1 MRCAP
6 DVHLPTYSLL
16 GPALLG
22 WLVGVGLHLQRADLP
37 AQGMALSVCAGAV
50 VGLLLVLRHQSAIP
64 NPWQGSRRVATLLAL
79 LLAVLA
85 DGSTSLRALAYQRT
99 GLAPA
104 LEDQDLALR
113 GRIAAL
119 PQSQGEGWRLTIIV
133 EDARHADRRV
143 SVPQRISL
151 SWSPPASGWR
161 KPSPPQAGDRC
172 EWRVRLRAPHGLRNP
187 YAFDTELWMW
197 EQGLGA
203 TGTVRQ
209 GRHDP
214 EPRCF
219 GDSGR
224 HPIERWRQTVR
235 DNITG
240 RVDAAGHNQ
249 ESDPRRAL
257 GTVAALVTGDQQS
270 IPDADWTL
278 YRSTGVSHLMSISG
292 LHITLFAWLAQ
303 HLLSWLWRRHGA
315 LCLWTAAPR
324 AAGWGGL
331 VLATLYAV
339 FSGWGVPAQR
349 TVMMLGL
356 AAVLRLSGRRWPA
369 LSIWLT
375 AGALVSLIDPWALL
389 QPGFWLSFVAVGVLM
404 TGTAADDPRLL
415 ARTRLRRAAD
425 ALGRMVREQG
435 RITVALAPL
444 TLVFFGQF
452 SVLGL
457 CANLVAIPWVTMV
470 VTPLA
475 FLGALVPAA
484 WDGAAFATGW
494 LLRGLEWLARWPVPP
509 WQVPQTPGLIGAAAV
524 MGGWLAMARAP
535 PALRLL
541 GAGLVLPFLL
551 WRPAAPRP
559 GEFELLGA
567 DVGQGQAVLVRTA
580 HHTLLYDSGPAQG
593 ARTDAGQRVLVPLL
607 AAFDLGL
614 DRLVIS
620 HRDNDHTGGA
630 RSVLAAHPGADL
642 LATLEDGH
650 PLWEHPRGER
660 CRAGQRWTWDGVTF
674 DILHPRDE
682 PTTVHDHSNAGTCVL
697 RVSNGN
703 QTALLAGDLE
713 APQEQALLA
722 DPSALRADWL
732 LVPHHGSR
740 TSSTPAFLEAVGPRL
755 ALVQAGYRNRYG
767 HPAPDVMARYQA
779 LGVEVRTSPLCGAA
793 GWSSERPDAWHCE
806 RIDRRRYWH
815 HIPTNT
821 EP

>member
-1 MRCAP
+1 MRCEP
-6 DVHLPTYSLL
+6 DVPPPTYSLL

-22 WLVGVGLHLQRADLP
+22 WLGGTGLHLQRADLP
-37 AQGMALSVCAGAV
+37 GPGMTLGLCAGAFFALTV
-50 VGLLLVLRHQSAIP
+50 VLRHQSTTP
-64 NPWQGSRRVATLLAL
+64 CPWQGSHRVAALLAL
-79 LLAVLA
+79 LLALLA
-85 DGSTSLRALAYQRT
+85 EGSTSLRALAYQRT
-99 GLAPA
+99 ALAPA
-104 LEDQDLALR
+104 LEDQDLDLR

-119 PQSQGEGWRLTIIV
+119 PQPQGEGWRLLVVV
-133 EDARHADRRV
+133 EDARHGDRRI
-143 SVPQRISL
+143 SVPYRISL
-151 SWSPPASGWR
+151 SWSPRAGGGR
-161 KPSPPQAGDRC
+161 KFPPPQAGDRC
-172 EWRVRLRAPHGLRNP
+172 VWRVHLRAPHGLRNP
-187 YAFDTELWMW
+187 HAFDTELWMW

-203 TGTVRQ
+203 TATVRQ

-224 HPIERWRQTVR
+224 HPIERWRQSVR
-235 DNITG
+235 DDITG
-240 RVDAAGHNQ
+240 RADAAGQ
-249 ESDPRRAL
+249 EDGGQRRAL

-278 YRSTGVSHLMSISG
+278 YRATGVAHLMSISG
-292 LHITLFAWLAQ
+292 LHITLFAWLA
-303 HLLSWLWRRHGA
+303 HHVLSWLWRRHGA
-315 LCLWTAAPR
+315 LCLWAAAPR

-331 VLATLYAV
+331 ALATLYAV

-349 TVMMLGL
+349 TVVMLGL
-356 AAVLRLSGRRWPA
+356 ATVLRLGGRRWPA
-369 LSIWLT
+369 LSIWLM

-404 TGTAADDPRLL
+404 TSTAVDDPRLL

-435 RITVALAPL
+435 RITFALAPL

-452 SVLGL
+452 SLPGL

-475 FLGALVPAA
+475 FLGALVPTA
-484 WDGAAFATGW
+484 WDGAALATGW
-494 LLRGLEWLARWPVPP
+494 LLRGLEWLARWPLPP
-509 WQVPQTPGLIGAAAV
+509 WQMPQVPGLIGAAAV
-524 MGGWLAMARAP
+524 VGGWLTMARAP
-535 PALRLL
+535 PSLRLL

-551 WRPAAPRP
+551 WRPAAPRH
-559 GEFELLGA
+559 GAFELLGA

-593 ARTDAGQRVLVPLL
+593 ARTDAGQRVLLPLL
-607 AAFDLGL
+607 AAFSLTL
-614 DRLVIS
+614 YRLVIS

-630 RSVLAAHPGADL
+630 RAVLAAFPHADL

-650 PLWEHPRGER
+650 PLWEHPRGQR

-674 DILHPRDE
+674 DVLHPLDE
-682 PTTVHDHSNAGTCVL
+682 PATVHDHSNAGTCVL
-697 RVSNGN
+697 RVSNGQ

-713 APQEQALLA
+713 APQEQSLLA
-722 DPSALRADWL
+722 NPSALRADWL

-755 ALVQAGYRNRYG
+755 ALVQSGYRNRYG

-779 LGVEVRTSPLCGAA
+779 LGVDVRTSPACGAA
-793 GWSSERPDAWHCE
+793 GWSSEHPGAWHCE
-806 RIDRRRYWH
+806 RIDHRRYWH
-815 HIPTNT
+815 HAPTRA